1 MSIGNGRAARQPL
14 QITLERVTHF
24 LGGILVG
31 LLYVASLP
39 YEILYVGRA
48 TVYVYIYGNGTRTSG
63 AKLRDAGRQ
72 CKHFFFVVLRRVSF
86 SGHSGAV
93 GMGAL
98 YQRTSAEPKI
108 LRRKDQGKAH
118 LQNNKQERCVDRV
131 VRLRAMVIAV
141 CLVEFAD
148 EACGH
153 MVQLVFLSYLGKSY
167 LPNSHQKEQHTYN
180 VSFYNVHFP
189 YSFNWKC
196 RLIRRIFFVFAVFV

>member
-48 TVYVYIYGNGTRTSG
+48 TVCVCIYGNGTRTSG

-72 CKHFFFVVLRRVSF
+72 CKHFFFVVLRCVSF

-148 EACGH
+148 EAGPTRFFVLSRQIVFTKLTSKGTTHIQCFFLLCAFSVF
-153 MVQLVFLSYLGKSY
+153 VQLEMS
-167 LPNSHQKEQHTYN
+167 SH
-180 VSFYNVHFP
+180 SP
-189 YSFNWKC
+189 YILRFR
-196 RLIRRIFFVFAVFV
+196 RLCINRH